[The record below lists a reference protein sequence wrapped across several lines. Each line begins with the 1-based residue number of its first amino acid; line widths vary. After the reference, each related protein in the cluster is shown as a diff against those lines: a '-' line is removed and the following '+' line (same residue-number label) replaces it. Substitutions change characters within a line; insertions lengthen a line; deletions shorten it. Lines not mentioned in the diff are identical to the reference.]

1 MTSKLINVLTLLS
14 LPPSPSLSLSVSFP
28 PLSLSPSLFPSPSP
42 STSPLPPPFS
52 QALVPSGGDIVFSY
66 GHCTLSVPL
75 PHSMAAISKVSKET
89 WVLIFRSM
97 HVCIHIMP

>member
-1 MTSKLINVLTLLS
+1 MTSKFNDKCTHSS
-14 LPPSPSLSLSVSFP
+14 LP
-28 PLSLSPSLFPSPSP
+28 LSPS
-42 STSPLPPPFS
+42 PPPTPPLS

-97 HVCIHIMP
+97 HVCIHVHIMP